1 MSFNS
6 PLAFRLRVNDYN
18 GAMPVRISADSLP
31 PEALRALSEGDVV
44 EFERDGEL
52 IGTMAPCKPPFSW
65 ERYIEQRRKARPL
78 DYDDFLKDL
87 EMIREEL
94 NTPIEPAW
102 PS

>member
-1 MSFNS
+1 M
-6 PLAFRLRVNDYN
+6 AVRL
-18 GAMPVRISADSLP
+18 PADSLS

-52 IGTMAPCKPPFSW
+52 IGTMAPCKAPFTW
-65 ERYIEQRRKARPL
+65 ERYFEQRRTDPPL

-87 EMIREEL
+87 AMIREEL